1 MTNTYCET
9 LDYKRQPDFSAG
21 HIMVWIVKS
30 SDVGPHKVPH
40 LLWTVRLTDGQA
52 KAKAAV

>member
-1 MTNTYCET
+1 MTNTYCKT
-9 LDYKRQPDFSAG
+9 LDYKREPDFSAG

-40 LLWTVRLTDGQA
+40 LLWTVGLTDGQA